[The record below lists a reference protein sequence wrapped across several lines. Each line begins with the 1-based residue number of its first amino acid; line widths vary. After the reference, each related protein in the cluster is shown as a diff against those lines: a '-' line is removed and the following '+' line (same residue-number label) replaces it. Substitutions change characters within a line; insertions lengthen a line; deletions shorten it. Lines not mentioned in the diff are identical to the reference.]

1 MSQMCQ
7 SSTGQSD
14 HSEQEEEEDD
24 EEELDSDL
32 LQKGVQDSTIENSD
46 CEIYLK
52 ACQLVGVVPV
62 SRILRNFNSPSLNL
76 NHRGLG
82 PRGAKALAIM
92 LVSNTS
98 ITSLELEDNHIQAE
112 GAASLTEM
120 LRVNSTI
127 QDLNM
132 SNNHLYSTGAALF
145 AKVLLSNTS
154 LRTIKLSGN
163 QFKDEDA
170 KGFADVLSSNFR
182 VKELDL
188 SHNQFRE
195 KGGECLGQMLA
206 NNDGLEVINLSW
218 NHLRMKGAVALC
230 AGLRVNITLK
240 ILDLSWNGF
249 GNEGALALGE
259 ALKFNNTLL
268 QLDLSSNRITNEG
281 AGMICKGLEANDT
294 LKVLKLSNNPL
305 TVEGA
310 ILLLTSVKNTHRS
323 ALEELNISNVLVNET
338 FLLLLEKTCQVH
350 LSLEV
355 IFGGIGGFVAK
366 KPKHRPDPMKVI
378 QDYLDERKLRLWD
391 FFKKIDKDGSMRV
404 PVSDFRKAIQVKCK
418 SVILGFQ
425 QSAIPL
431 DRVQIEE
438 LVQRL
443 DKDRTGIVDYRG
455 LADTR
460 KQMMRDHRRMLR
472 KEESRQKKEKQKSDR
487 VLKTFHNAVEAVTP
501 RSSMVMSVGG
511 QRYPDDSNSLH
522 YFSTTPL
529 SSWHNAVTRHC
540 SPCSEP
546 NMSSEHVR
554 FPLIAS
560 TMNSSPESSLDVRS
574 YSQPN
579 LHSHS
584 QNVCEPKSASASMV
598 QSRSHRWSSLTPT
611 ARPTTPVVLTQSRP
625 ALLELSPQRKKNTTK
640 RPSK

>member
-1 MSQMCQ
+1 MQGVTQVEMSQMCQ

-170 KGFADVLSSNFR
+170 KGFADVLS
-182 VKELDL
+182 
-188 SHNQFRE
+188 
-195 KGGECLGQMLA
+195 
-206 NNDGLEVINLSW
+206 
-218 NHLRMKGAVALC
+218 
-230 AGLRVNITLK
+230 VNITLK

-404 PVSDFRKAIQVKCK
+404 PVSDFRKAI
-418 SVILGFQ
+418 Q